1 MRVLVAE
8 DDLTSRLVLQSNM
21 AKWGYEVLSVPDGD
35 RAWEELQKPDAPAL
49 LVLDWEMPGMDG
61 IDLCR
66 KVRAGESAHPS
77 YIILLTSR
85 SDTEDLVAGLEAG
98 ANDYVDKP
106 FVAAELRARV
116 DVGRRFVE
124 LHEQLQASE
133 RALEHLARTDLLT
146 QIMNRGAIMGRLH
159 EELARSKREGS
170 RLAVGELDIDFFKR
184 VNDTHGHG
192 AGDEVL
198 REVVRRLAVALRPYD
213 GLGRIGGE
221 EFLVLIPG
229 ATSDNARAVLER
241 LRKAVCAGAI
251 DYVDGQIDVTI
262 SVGGTTTEGDE
273 PEDRVLMRADDALYR
288 AKELG
293 RNRVEM
299 ADGADRMSGAG
310 DSGEQS
316 SAQ

>member
-21 AKWGYEVLSVPDGD
+21 AKWGYEVLGVPDGD

-66 KVRAGESAHPS
+66 KVRAGESGHPS

-85 SDTEDLVAGLEAG
+85 SETEDLVAGLEAG
-98 ANDYVDKP
+98 ANDYVGKP

-116 DVGRRFVE
+116 EVGRRFVE
-124 LHEQLQASE
+124 LHDRLQASE
-133 RALEHLARTDLLT
+133 LALEHLAHTDVLT

-159 EELARSKREGS
+159 EEVARSKREGS
-170 RLAVGELDIDFFKR
+170 TLAMGELDIDYFKR
-184 VNDTHGHG
+184 VNDTYGHG

-198 REVVRRLAVALRPYD
+198 REVVRRLTVALRPYD
-213 GLGRIGGE
+213 GVGRIGGE
-221 EFLVLIPG
+221 EFLILIPG
-229 ATSDNARAVLER
+229 AALDSARAVLER
-241 LRKAVCAGAI
+241 LRKAVCAAPI
-251 DYVDGQIDVTI
+251 DYLDQQIDVTV
-262 SVGGTTTEGDE
+262 SLGGTTVRGDE
-273 PEDRVLMRADDALYR
+273 PEDQALMRADEALYR

-299 ADGADRMSGAG
+299 TEAVSPPTMAG
-310 DSGEQS
+310 TQP
-316 SAQ
+316 

>member
-8 DDLTSRLVLQSNM
+8 DDLTSRLVLQNNM
-21 AKWGYEVLSVPDGD
+21 AKWGYEVLAVSDGE

-49 LVLDWEMPGMDG
+49 RVLDWEMPGIDG

-66 KVRAGESAHPS
+66 MVRAAESSHPS

-98 ANDYVDKP
+98 ANDYVGKP

-124 LHEQLQASE
+124 LHEQLRASE
-133 RALEHLARTDLLT
+133 LALEHLACTDLLT

-159 EELARSKREGS
+159 EEVARSKREGS
-170 RLAVGELDIDFFKR
+170 TLTVGELDIDYFKR
-184 VNDTHGHG
+184 VNDVHGHG

-198 REVVRRLAVALRPYD
+198 REVVRRLTVAFRPYD
-213 GLGRIGGE
+213 GIGRIGGE

-229 ATSDNARAVLER
+229 AASDNARTVLDR
-241 LRKAVCAGAI
+241 LRRAVCATAI
-251 DYVDGQIDVTI
+251 AHEDGQIDVTI
-262 SVGGTTTEGDE
+262 SLGGTTTRGDE
-273 PEDRVLMRADDALYR
+273 PEDQVLMRADDALYR

-299 ADGADRMSGAG
+299 ADGMHPEAESP
-310 DSGEQS
+310 EQR
-316 SAQ
+316 

>member
-1 MRVLVAE
+1 MKVLIAE
-8 DDLTSRLVLQSNM
+8 DDLTSRLVLQNSM
-21 AKWGYEVLSVPDGD
+21 ARWGYDVLSVPDGN
-35 RAWEELQKPDAPAL
+35 RAWEELQKPGAPAL

-66 KVRAGESAHPS
+66 KVRAGESGHPC

-98 ANDYVDKP
+98 ANDYVGKP

-124 LHEQLQASE
+124 LHQQLQVSE
-133 RALEHLARTDLLT
+133 LALEHLARTDVLT

-159 EELARSKREGS
+159 EEVARSKREGS
-170 RLAVGELDIDFFKR
+170 TLAVAELDIDYFKR
-184 VNDTHGHG
+184 VNDAHGHA

-198 REVVRRLAVALRPYD
+198 REVVRRVAVALRPYD

-221 EFLVLIPG
+221 EFLLLIPG
-229 ATSDNARAVLER
+229 AAADDARVVLER
-241 LRKAVCAGAI
+241 LRQAVCATAI
-251 DYVDGQIDVTI
+251 DHDGRQVDVTV
-262 SVGGTTTEGDE
+262 SLGGTTTCGDE

-293 RNRVEM
+293 RNRVEIM
-299 ADGADRMSGAG
+299 DGRYP
-310 DSGEQS
+310 
-316 SAQ
+316 

>member
-1 MRVLVAE
+1 MRALVAE
-8 DDLTSRLVLQSNM
+8 DDLTSRLVIQNNM
-21 AKWGYEVLSVPDGD
+21 AKWGYEVLAVPDGE

-66 KVRAGESAHPS
+66 KVRAGESGHPS

-98 ANDYVDKP
+98 ANDYVGKP

-124 LHEQLQASE
+124 LHDQLRISE
-133 RALEHLARTDLLT
+133 LALERLALTDVLT
-146 QIMNRGAIMGRLH
+146 QAMNRGAIMTRLH
-159 EELARSKREGS
+159 EEFARSEREGS
-170 RLAVGELDIDFFKR
+170 TLTLGVLDIDHFKR

-192 AGDEVL
+192 AGDQVL
-198 REVVRRLAVALRPYD
+198 REVVRRLTVALRPYD

-221 EFLVLIPG
+221 EFLVIIPG
-229 ATSDNARAVLER
+229 ASPGSARAVLER
-241 LRKAVCAGAI
+241 LRQAVCDAPI
-251 DYVDGQIDVTI
+251 DYLDGQINVTV
-262 SVGGTTTEGDE
+262 SLGGTTTRGDE
-273 PEDRVLMRADDALYR
+273 TEDQVLMRADDALYR
-288 AKELG
+288 AKEWG

-299 ADGADRMSGAG
+299 EKTQG
-310 DSGEQS
+310 
-316 SAQ
+316 

>member
-8 DDLTSRLVLQSNM
+8 DDLTSRLVLQRNL
-21 AKWGYEVLSVPDGD
+21 AKWGYEVLAVADGD

-66 KVRAGESAHPS
+66 KVRVGESGHPC
-77 YIILLTSR
+77 YIILLTTR

-98 ANDYVDKP
+98 ANDYVGKP

-124 LHEQLQASE
+124 LHDQLRVSE
-133 RALEHLARTDLLT
+133 LALEHLAHTDPLT
-146 QIMNRGAIMGRLH
+146 EIMNRGAIMTRLH
-159 EELARSKREGS
+159 EEVARTKREGS
-170 RLAVGELDIDFFKR
+170 TLTVGVLDIDHFKR

-192 AGDEVL
+192 AGDQVL
-198 REVVRRLAVALRPYD
+198 REVVQRLKVALRPYD

-221 EFLVLIPG
+221 EFLMVVPG
-229 ATSDNARAVLER
+229 APLDSARAVLER
-241 LRKAVCAGAI
+241 LRQAVCASPI
-251 DYVDGQIDVTI
+251 DCLDGQIDVTI
-262 SVGGTTTEGDE
+262 SLGGTTTRGDE
-273 PEDRVLMRADDALYR
+273 PEDQVLMRADDALYR

-299 ADGADRMSGAG
+299 AAG
-310 DSGEQS
+310 
-316 SAQ
+316 